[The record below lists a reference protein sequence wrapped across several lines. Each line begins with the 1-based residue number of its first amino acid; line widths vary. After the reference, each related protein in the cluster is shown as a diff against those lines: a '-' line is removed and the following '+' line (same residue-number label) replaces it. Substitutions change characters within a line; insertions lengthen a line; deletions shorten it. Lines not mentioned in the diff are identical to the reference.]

1 MDKCV
6 KRLGMGITSGKA
18 AKAVENQR
26 ARKLYEE
33 IFDEDSPAFVDYYF
47 RVKAAENEI
56 FVVENEKQEILATL
70 HLNPYEMMFCSEKV
84 KTNYIVAVATRADC
98 RHQGM
103 MCLLLQASLQE
114 MYRREETFTW
124 LMPAAEAIYR
134 PFGFRFIYEKNKM
147 TVTADVL
154 QRAETDENWQ
164 IHSDQEVSGDIF
176 CEEAKKEDLAEL
188 ACFAEKQLSKLAE
201 VYTVHDIA
209 YFEQRMQEVGC
220 EGGSLILIRKE
231 KEICGYFLALKK
243 DREAWEIV
251 VEDAVQKK
259 AFPAVL
265 HWFGTSEEKCTFT
278 AFPQIWEQ
286 YAQSENVP
294 AIMGR
299 IVHLERFV
307 CCLKIKK
314 EQEWKIRLTD
324 SLIPENNGYFIIK
337 TGIEGGSLIRV
348 ENLSEKDKA
357 AYERLV
363 EISRETGNGGIYAEE
378 LFRLPVFL
386 NEVV

>member
-70 HLNPYEMMFCSEKV
+70 HLNPYKMMFCDERV

-103 MCLLLQASLQE
+103 MRSLLQASLQE

-265 HWFGTSEEKCTFT
+265 HWFGASEEKCTFT
-278 AFPQIWEQ
+278 AFPQIWER
-286 YAQSENVP
+286 YAQSENLP

-348 ENLSEKDKA
+348 ENLSEKEKKMFCSMDIGQ
-357 AYERLV
+357 L
-363 EISRETGNGGIYAEE
+363 TEE

>member
-70 HLNPYEMMFCSEKV
+70 HLNPYEMMFCGERV

-103 MCLLLQASLQE
+103 MRSLLQASLQE

-154 QRAETDENWQ
+154 RRAETDEKWQ

-209 YFEQRMQEVGC
+209 YFEQRMQEVEC

-265 HWFGTSEEKCTFT
+265 HWFGESKEKCTFT

-324 SLIPENNGYFIIK
+324 SLIPENNGYFVIK

-348 ENLSEKDKA
+348 ENLSEKEKKMFCSMDIGQ
-357 AYERLV
+357 L
-363 EISRETGNGGIYAEE
+363 TEE

>member
-70 HLNPYEMMFCSEKV
+70 HLNPYKMMFCDERV

-103 MCLLLQASLQE
+103 MRSLLQASLQE

-209 YFEQRMQEVGC
+209 YFEQRMQEAEC
-220 EGGSLILIRKE
+220 EGGRLVLIRNE
-231 KEICGYFLALKK
+231 NRICGYFLALREQ
-243 DREAWEIV
+243 REAWEIV
-251 VEDAVQKK
+251 VENAVQKQ

-265 HWFGTSEEKCTFT
+265 RWLEAGREKCTLT
-278 AFPQIWEQ
+278 AFPNIWEQ
-286 YAQSENVP
+286 YAKSENVP

-307 CCLKIKK
+307 RCLKTKK
-314 EQEWKIRLTD
+314 EQEFKIRLTD
-324 SLIPENNGYFIIK
+324 SLIPENNGYFLIK
-337 TGIEGGSLIRV
+337 TGAGGGTV
-348 ENLSEKDKA
+348 TKAGNLSEKKEKMFRSLDIGQ
-357 AYERLV
+357 L
-363 EISRETGNGGIYAEE
+363 TEE
-378 LFRLPVFL
+378 LFRLSVFL

>member
-103 MCLLLQASLQE
+103 MRSLLQASLQE

-134 PFGFRFIYEKNKM
+134 PFDFRFIYEKNKM

-209 YFEQRMQEVGC
+209 YFEQRMQEVEC

-231 KEICGYFLALKK
+231 KEICGYFLVLKK

-265 HWFGTSEEKCTFT
+265 HWFGASEEKCTFT

-348 ENLSEKDKA
+348 ENLSEKEKKMFCSMDIGQ
-357 AYERLV
+357 L
-363 EISRETGNGGIYAEE
+363 TEE

>member
-56 FVVENEKQEILATL
+56 FVVEIEKLEILATL
-70 HLNPYEMMFCSEKV
+70 HLNPYEMMFCGEKV

-103 MCLLLQASLQE
+103 MRSLLQASLQE
-114 MYRREETFTW
+114 MYRRKETFTW

-154 QRAETDENWQ
+154 RRAETDENWQ

-209 YFEQRMQEVGC
+209 YFEQRMQEVEC

-265 HWFGTSEEKCTFT
+265 HWFGASEEKCTFT

-348 ENLSEKDKA
+348 ENLSEKEKKMFCSMDIGQ
-357 AYERLV
+357 L
-363 EISRETGNGGIYAEE
+363 TEE

>member
-6 KRLGMGITSGKA
+6 KRLGMEITSGKA

-70 HLNPYEMMFCSEKV
+70 HLNPYKMMFCGEKA

-103 MCLLLQASLQE
+103 MRSLLQASLQE

-164 IHSDQEVSGDIF
+164 IHSDQEVSRDIF

-259 AFPAVL
+259 AFPAVF
-265 HWFGTSEEKCTFT
+265 HWFGASEEKCTFT

-307 CCLKIKK
+307 CYLKIKK

-348 ENLSEKDKA
+348 ENLSEKEKKMFRSLDIGQ
-357 AYERLV
+357 L
-363 EISRETGNGGIYAEE
+363 TEE
-378 LFRLPVFL
+378 LFRLSVFL

>member
-56 FVVENEKQEILATL
+56 FVVENKKQEILATL
-70 HLNPYEMMFCSEKV
+70 HLNPYEMMFCGEKV

-103 MCLLLQASLQE
+103 MRSLLQASLQE

-348 ENLSEKDKA
+348 ENLSEKEKKMFCSMDIGQ
-357 AYERLV
+357 L
-363 EISRETGNGGIYAEE
+363 TEE

>member
-70 HLNPYEMMFCSEKV
+70 HLNPYKMMFCGEKA

-103 MCLLLQASLQE
+103 MRSLLQASLQE

-209 YFEQRMQEVGC
+209 YFEQRMQEVEC

-265 HWFGTSEEKCTFT
+265 HWFGASEEKCTFT

-324 SLIPENNGYFIIK
+324 SLVPENNGYFIIK
-337 TGIEGGSLIRV
+337 TGIEGGNLIRV
-348 ENLSEKDKA
+348 ENLSEKEKKMFCSMDIGQ
-357 AYERLV
+357 L
-363 EISRETGNGGIYAEE
+363 TEE

>member
-6 KRLGMGITSGKA
+6 KRLGMAITSGKA

-70 HLNPYEMMFCSEKV
+70 HLNPYEMMFCGEKV

-103 MCLLLQASLQE
+103 MRSLLQASLQE

-220 EGGSLILIRKE
+220 EGGSLILVRKE

-243 DREAWEIV
+243 AREAWEIV

-265 HWFGTSEEKCTFT
+265 HWFGASEEKCTFT

-324 SLIPENNGYFIIK
+324 SLIPENNGYFIIR

-348 ENLSEKDKA
+348 ENLSEKEKKMFCSMDIGQ
-357 AYERLV
+357 L
-363 EISRETGNGGIYAEE
+363 TEE

>member
-70 HLNPYEMMFCSEKV
+70 HLNPYEMMFCGEKV

-103 MCLLLQASLQE
+103 MRSLLQASLQE
-114 MYRREETFTW
+114 MYRRKETFTW

-154 QRAETDENWQ
+154 RRAETDENWQ

-209 YFEQRMQEVGC
+209 YFEQRMQEVEC

-265 HWFGTSEEKCTFT
+265 HWFGASEEKCTFT

-314 EQEWKIRLTD
+314 EQEWKIRLAD

-348 ENLSEKDKA
+348 ENLSEKEKKMFCSMDIGQ
-357 AYERLV
+357 L
-363 EISRETGNGGIYAEE
+363 TEE

>member
-18 AKAVENQR
+18 TKAVENQR

-70 HLNPYEMMFCSEKV
+70 HLNPYEMMFCGEKV

-103 MCLLLQASLQE
+103 MRSLLQASLQE
-114 MYRREETFTW
+114 MYRRKETFTW

-154 QRAETDENWQ
+154 RRAETDEKWQ

-265 HWFGTSEEKCTFT
+265 HWFGASEEKCTFT

-324 SLIPENNGYFIIK
+324 SLVPENNGYFIIK

-348 ENLSEKDKA
+348 ESLSEKEKKMFCSMDIGQ
-357 AYERLV
+357 L
-363 EISRETGNGGIYAEE
+363 TEE

>member
-70 HLNPYEMMFCSEKV
+70 HLNPYKMMFCGEKA

-103 MCLLLQASLQE
+103 MRSLLQASLQE
-114 MYRREETFTW
+114 MYRRKETFTW

-154 QRAETDENWQ
+154 RRAETDEKWQ

-265 HWFGTSEEKCTFT
+265 HWFEASEEKCTFT

-299 IVHLERFV
+299 LVHLERFV

-348 ENLSEKDKA
+348 ENLSEKEKKMFCSMDIGQ
-357 AYERLV
+357 L
-363 EISRETGNGGIYAEE
+363 TEE

>member
-70 HLNPYEMMFCSEKV
+70 HLNPYEMMFCGEKA

-103 MCLLLQASLQE
+103 MRSLLQASLQE

-209 YFEQRMQEVGC
+209 YFEQRMQEVEC

-265 HWFGTSEEKCTFT
+265 HWFGASEEKCTFT

-286 YAQSENVP
+286 YARSENVP

-348 ENLSEKDKA
+348 ENLSEKEKKMFCSMDIGQ
-357 AYERLV
+357 L
-363 EISRETGNGGIYAEE
+363 TEE

>member
-18 AKAVENQR
+18 TKAVENQR

-70 HLNPYEMMFCSEKV
+70 HLNPYEMMFCGEKV

-103 MCLLLQASLQE
+103 MRSLLQASLQE
-114 MYRREETFTW
+114 MYRRKETFTW
-124 LMPAAEAIYR
+124 LMTAAEAIYR

-154 QRAETDENWQ
+154 RRAETDEKWQ

-265 HWFGTSEEKCTFT
+265 HWFGASEEKCTFT

-324 SLIPENNGYFIIK
+324 SLVPENNGYFIIK

-348 ENLSEKDKA
+348 ENLSEKEKKMFCSMDIGQ
-357 AYERLV
+357 L
-363 EISRETGNGGIYAEE
+363 TEE

>member
-70 HLNPYEMMFCSEKV
+70 HLNPYEMMFCGEKV

-103 MCLLLQASLQE
+103 MRSLLQASLQE

-243 DREAWEIV
+243 DREVWEIV

-265 HWFGTSEEKCTFT
+265 HWFGASEEKCTFT

-348 ENLSEKDKA
+348 ENLSEKEKKMFCSMDIGQ
-357 AYERLV
+357 L
-363 EISRETGNGGIYAEE
+363 TEE

>member
-70 HLNPYEMMFCSEKV
+70 HLNPYKMMFCDERV

-103 MCLLLQASLQE
+103 MRSLLQASLQE

-209 YFEQRMQEVGC
+209 YFEQRMQEAEC
-220 EGGSLILIRKE
+220 EGGRLVLIRNE
-231 KEICGYFLALKK
+231 NRICGYFLELREQ
-243 DREAWEIV
+243 REAWEIV
-251 VEDAVQKK
+251 VENAVQKQ

-265 HWFGTSEEKCTFT
+265 RWLEAGREKCTLT
-278 AFPQIWEQ
+278 AFPKIWEQ
-286 YAQSENVP
+286 YAKSENVP

-348 ENLSEKDKA
+348 ENLSEKEKKMFCSMDIGQ
-357 AYERLV
+357 L
-363 EISRETGNGGIYAEE
+363 TEE

>member
-70 HLNPYEMMFCSEKV
+70 HLNPYEMMFCGERV

-103 MCLLLQASLQE
+103 MRSLLQASLQE

-147 TVTADVL
+147 TMTADVL

-265 HWFGTSEEKCTFT
+265 HWFEASEEKCTFT

-299 IVHLERFV
+299 LVHLERFV

-348 ENLSEKDKA
+348 ENLSEKEKKMFCSMDIGQ
-357 AYERLV
+357 L
-363 EISRETGNGGIYAEE
+363 TEE

>member
-6 KRLGMGITSGKA
+6 KRLDMGITSGKA

-70 HLNPYEMMFCSEKV
+70 HLNPYEMMFCGEKV
-84 KTNYIVAVATRADC
+84 KTNYIVAVARRADC

-103 MCLLLQASLQE
+103 MRSLLQASLQE
-114 MYRREETFTW
+114 MYRRKETFTW

-154 QRAETDENWQ
+154 RRAETDENWQ

-209 YFEQRMQEVGC
+209 YFEQRMQEVEC

-265 HWFGTSEEKCTFT
+265 HWFGASEEKCTFT

-348 ENLSEKDKA
+348 ENLSEKEKKMFCSMDIGQ
-357 AYERLV
+357 L
-363 EISRETGNGGIYAEE
+363 TEE

>member
-70 HLNPYEMMFCSEKV
+70 HLNPYEMMFCGEKV

-103 MCLLLQASLQE
+103 MRSLLQASLQE
-114 MYRREETFTW
+114 MYRRKETFTW

-154 QRAETDENWQ
+154 RRAETDENWQ

-209 YFEQRMQEVGC
+209 YFEQRMQEVEC

-265 HWFGTSEEKCTFT
+265 HWFGASEEKCTFT

-337 TGIEGGSLIRV
+337 TGIEGGNLIRV
-348 ENLSEKDKA
+348 ENLSEKEKKMFCSMDIGQ
-357 AYERLV
+357 L
-363 EISRETGNGGIYAEE
+363 TEE

>member
-56 FVVENEKQEILATL
+56 FVVENKKQEILATL
-70 HLNPYEMMFCSEKV
+70 HLNPYEMMFCGEKV

-103 MCLLLQASLQE
+103 MRSLLQASLQE

-147 TVTADVL
+147 TMTADVL

-164 IHSDQEVSGDIF
+164 IHSDQKVSGDIF

-299 IVHLERFV
+299 IVHLECFV

-348 ENLSEKDKA
+348 ENLSEKEKKMFCSMDIGQ
-357 AYERLV
+357 L
-363 EISRETGNGGIYAEE
+363 TEE

>member
-70 HLNPYEMMFCSEKV
+70 HLNPYEMMFCGEKA

-103 MCLLLQASLQE
+103 MRSLLQASLQE

-209 YFEQRMQEVGC
+209 YFEQRMQEVEC

-265 HWFGTSEEKCTFT
+265 HWFGASEEKCTFT

-324 SLIPENNGYFIIK
+324 SLVPENNGYFYIK

-348 ENLSEKDKA
+348 ENLSEKEKKMFCSMDIGQ
-357 AYERLV
+357 L
-363 EISRETGNGGIYAEE
+363 TEE

>member
-70 HLNPYEMMFCSEKV
+70 HLNPYKMMFCDERV

-103 MCLLLQASLQE
+103 MRSLLQASLQE

-209 YFEQRMQEVGC
+209 YFEQRMQEVEC

-259 AFPAVL
+259 AFPAVF
-265 HWFGTSEEKCTFT
+265 HWFGASEEKCTFT

-307 CCLKIKK
+307 CYLKIKK

-348 ENLSEKDKA
+348 ENLSEKEKKMFCSMDIGQ
-357 AYERLV
+357 L
-363 EISRETGNGGIYAEE
+363 TEE

>member
-70 HLNPYEMMFCSEKV
+70 HLNPYEMMFCGEKV
-84 KTNYIVAVATRADC
+84 KTNYIVAVATKADC

-103 MCLLLQASLQE
+103 MRSLLQASLQE

-176 CEEAKKEDLAEL
+176 CEEAKKEDLAGL

-265 HWFGTSEEKCTFT
+265 HWFGASEEKCTFT
-278 AFPQIWEQ
+278 AFPQIWER
-286 YAQSENVP
+286 YAQSENLP

-348 ENLSEKDKA
+348 ENLSEKEKKMFCSMDIGQ
-357 AYERLV
+357 L
-363 EISRETGNGGIYAEE
+363 TEE

>member
-70 HLNPYEMMFCSEKV
+70 HLNPYEMMFCGERV

-103 MCLLLQASLQE
+103 MRSLLQASLQE

-154 QRAETDENWQ
+154 RRAETDEKWQ
-164 IHSDQEVSGDIF
+164 IHSDQEGSGDIF

-209 YFEQRMQEVGC
+209 YFEQRMQEVEC

-265 HWFGTSEEKCTFT
+265 HWFGESKEKCTFT

-348 ENLSEKDKA
+348 ENLSEKEKKMFCSMDIGQ
-357 AYERLV
+357 L
-363 EISRETGNGGIYAEE
+363 TEE

>member
-103 MCLLLQASLQE
+103 MCSLLQASLQE

-147 TVTADVL
+147 TVMADVL
-154 QRAETDENWQ
+154 QRAETDEDWQ

-209 YFEQRMQEVGC
+209 YFEQRMQEAEC
-220 EGGSLILIRKE
+220 EGGRLVLIRNE
-231 KEICGYFLALKK
+231 NRICGYFLALREQ
-243 DREAWEIV
+243 REAWEIV
-251 VEDAVQKK
+251 VENAVQKQ

-265 HWFGTSEEKCTFT
+265 RWLEAGREKCTLT
-278 AFPQIWEQ
+278 AFPKIWEQ
-286 YAQSENVP
+286 YAKSENVP

-307 CCLKIKK
+307 RCLKTKK
-314 EQEWKIRLTD
+314 EQEFKIRLTD
-324 SLIPENNGYFIIK
+324 SLIPENNGYFLIK
-337 TGIEGGSLIRV
+337 TGAGGGTV
-348 ENLSEKDKA
+348 TKAGNLSEKKEKMFRSLDIGQ
-357 AYERLV
+357 L
-363 EISRETGNGGIYAEE
+363 TEE
-378 LFRLPVFL
+378 LFRLSVFL

>member
-70 HLNPYEMMFCSEKV
+70 HLNPYKMMFCGEKA

-103 MCLLLQASLQE
+103 MRSLLQASLQE

-154 QRAETDENWQ
+154 RRAETDENWQ
-164 IHSDQEVSGDIF
+164 IHSDQEVFGDIF

-265 HWFGTSEEKCTFT
+265 HWFGASEEKCTFT

-299 IVHLERFV
+299 LVHLERFV

-348 ENLSEKDKA
+348 ENLSEKEKKMFCSMDIGQ
-357 AYERLV
+357 L
-363 EISRETGNGGIYAEE
+363 TEE

>member
-70 HLNPYEMMFCSEKV
+70 HLNPYEMMFCGEKV

-103 MCLLLQASLQE
+103 MRSLLQASLQE

-265 HWFGTSEEKCTFT
+265 HWFGASEEKCTFT

-307 CCLKIKK
+307 CCLKTKK
-314 EQEWKIRLTD
+314 EQEFKIRLTD
-324 SLIPENNGYFIIK
+324 SLIPENNGYFLIK
-337 TGIEGGSLIRV
+337 TGAGGGTV
-348 ENLSEKDKA
+348 TKAGNLSEKKEKMFRSLDIGQ
-357 AYERLV
+357 L
-363 EISRETGNGGIYAEE
+363 TEE
-378 LFRLPVFL
+378 LFRLSVFL

>member
-70 HLNPYEMMFCSEKV
+70 HLNPYKMMFCGEKA

-103 MCLLLQASLQE
+103 MRSLLQASLQE

-154 QRAETDENWQ
+154 RRAETDENWQ

-265 HWFGTSEEKCTFT
+265 HWFGASEEKCTFT

-324 SLIPENNGYFIIK
+324 SLVPENNGYFIIK
-337 TGIEGGSLIRV
+337 TGIEGGNLIRV
-348 ENLSEKDKA
+348 ENLSEKEKKMFCSMDIGQ
-357 AYERLV
+357 L
-363 EISRETGNGGIYAEE
+363 TEE

>member
-1 MDKCV
+1 VEDAVDKCV

-70 HLNPYEMMFCSEKV
+70 HLNPYEMMFCGEKV

-103 MCLLLQASLQE
+103 MRSLLQASLQE
-114 MYRREETFTW
+114 MYRKEETFTW

-147 TVTADVL
+147 TVMADVL
-154 QRAETDENWQ
+154 QRAETDEDWQ
-164 IHSDQEVSGDIF
+164 IHSNQEVSGDIF

-209 YFEQRMQEVGC
+209 YFEQRMQEAEC
-220 EGGSLILIRKE
+220 EGGRLVLIRNE
-231 KEICGYFLALKK
+231 NRICGYFLALREQ
-243 DREAWEIV
+243 REAWEIV
-251 VEDAVQKK
+251 VENAVQKQ

-265 HWFGTSEEKCTFT
+265 RWLEAGREKCTLT
-278 AFPQIWEQ
+278 AFPKIWEQ
-286 YAQSENVP
+286 YAKSENVP

-307 CCLKIKK
+307 RCLKTKK
-314 EQEWKIRLTD
+314 EQEFKIRLTD
-324 SLIPENNGYFIIK
+324 SLIPENNGYFLIK
-337 TGIEGGSLIRV
+337 TGAGGGTV
-348 ENLSEKDKA
+348 TKAGNLSEKKEKMFRSLDIGQ
-357 AYERLV
+357 L
-363 EISRETGNGGIYAEE
+363 TEE
-378 LFRLPVFL
+378 LFRLSVFL

>member
-18 AKAVENQR
+18 TKAVENQR

-70 HLNPYEMMFCSEKV
+70 HLNPYEMMFCGERV

-103 MCLLLQASLQE
+103 MRSLLQASLQE

-147 TVTADVL
+147 TMTADVL

-265 HWFGTSEEKCTFT
+265 HWFEASEEKCTFT

-299 IVHLERFV
+299 LVHLERFV

-348 ENLSEKDKA
+348 ENLSEKEKKMFCSMDIGQ
-357 AYERLV
+357 L
-363 EISRETGNGGIYAEE
+363 TEE

-386 NEVV
+386 NEVVRK

>member
-18 AKAVENQR
+18 TKAVENQR

-70 HLNPYEMMFCSEKV
+70 HLNPYEMMFCGEKV

-103 MCLLLQASLQE
+103 MRSLLQASLQE

-154 QRAETDENWQ
+154 RRAETDENWQ

-265 HWFGTSEEKCTFT
+265 HWFGASEEKCTFT

-299 IVHLERFV
+299 LVHLERFV

-348 ENLSEKDKA
+348 ENLSEKEKKMFCSMDIGQ
-357 AYERLV
+357 L
-363 EISRETGNGGIYAEE
+363 TEE
-378 LFRLPVFL
+378 LFRLTVFI

>member
-70 HLNPYEMMFCSEKV
+70 HLNPYEMMFCGEKV

-103 MCLLLQASLQE
+103 MRSLLQASLQE
-114 MYRREETFTW
+114 MYRRKETFTW

-147 TVTADVL
+147 TMTADVL

-209 YFEQRMQEVGC
+209 YFEQRMQEVEC

-265 HWFGTSEEKCTFT
+265 HWFGASEEKCTFT

-348 ENLSEKDKA
+348 ENLSEKEKKMFCSMDIGQ
-357 AYERLV
+357 L
-363 EISRETGNGGIYAEE
+363 TEE

>member
-70 HLNPYEMMFCSEKV
+70 HLNPYKMMFCGEKA

-103 MCLLLQASLQE
+103 MRSLLQASLQE

-299 IVHLERFV
+299 LVHLERFV

-348 ENLSEKDKA
+348 ENLSEKEKKMFCSMDIGQ
-357 AYERLV
+357 L
-363 EISRETGNGGIYAEE
+363 TEE

>member
-70 HLNPYEMMFCSEKV
+70 HLNPYKMMFCDERV
-84 KTNYIVAVATRADC
+84 KSNYIVAVATRADC

-103 MCLLLQASLQE
+103 MRSLLQASLQE

-154 QRAETDENWQ
+154 RRAETDENWQ

-201 VYTVHDIA
+201 VYTVRDIA

-265 HWFGTSEEKCTFT
+265 HWFGASEEKCTFT

-348 ENLSEKDKA
+348 ENLSEKEKKMFCSMDIGQ
-357 AYERLV
+357 L
-363 EISRETGNGGIYAEE
+363 TEE

>member
-70 HLNPYEMMFCSEKV
+70 HLNPYEMMFCGEKV

-103 MCLLLQASLQE
+103 MRSLLQASLQE
-114 MYRREETFTW
+114 MYRRKETFTW

-154 QRAETDENWQ
+154 RRAETDENWQ

-209 YFEQRMQEVGC
+209 YFEQRMQEVEC

-265 HWFGTSEEKCTFT
+265 NWFGASEEKCTFT

-348 ENLSEKDKA
+348 ENLSEKEKKMFCSMDIGQ
-357 AYERLV
+357 L
-363 EISRETGNGGIYAEE
+363 TEE

>member
-6 KRLGMGITSGKA
+6 KRLDMGITSGKA

-26 ARKLYEE
+26 TRKLYEE

-70 HLNPYEMMFCSEKV
+70 HLNPYEMMFCGEKV

-103 MCLLLQASLQE
+103 MRSLLQASLQE

-154 QRAETDENWQ
+154 RRAETDENWQ

-265 HWFGTSEEKCTFT
+265 HWFGASEEKCTFT

-348 ENLSEKDKA
+348 ENLSEKEKKMFCSMDIGQ
-357 AYERLV
+357 L
-363 EISRETGNGGIYAEE
+363 TEE

>member
-18 AKAVENQR
+18 TKAVENQR

-70 HLNPYEMMFCSEKV
+70 HLNPYEMMFCGEKV

-103 MCLLLQASLQE
+103 MRSLLQASLQE
-114 MYRREETFTW
+114 MYRRKETFTW

-154 QRAETDENWQ
+154 RRAETDEKWQ

-265 HWFGTSEEKCTFT
+265 HWFGESEEKCTFT

-324 SLIPENNGYFIIK
+324 SLVPENNGYFIIK

-348 ENLSEKDKA
+348 ENLSEKEKKMFCSMDIGQ
-357 AYERLV
+357 L
-363 EISRETGNGGIYAEE
+363 TEE